1 MPVENFPALSSKIEI
16 FGTNAALKHAD
27 TLSQSDKSSGDDFP
41 KNVTVVSN
49 QASNDKI
56 PFEFW

>member
-1 MPVENFPALSSKIEI
+1 MPVENSPALSSKIEF

-27 TLSQSDKSSGDDFP
+27 TQSQSDKSSGDDFP